1 MHISENS
8 TFQKYVSKMK
18 EIESF
23 LNFINANPSQKSR
36 VEQYYSYENYLRGKR
51 QILMQKDLE
60 GYLPYSVLRDILYE
74 VQKDTLEAMFKGFK
88 SENLIRDLSFA
99 IKTAI
104 YMPGDFVITKDQ
116 EGEEMYFI
124 IEGIVSVISGD

>member
-36 VEQYYSYENYLRGKR
+36 VERYYSYENYLRGKR

-88 SENLIRDLSFA
+88 SENIIRDLSF
-99 IKTAI
+99 
-104 YMPGDFVITKDQ
+104 
-116 EGEEMYFI
+116 
-124 IEGIVSVISGD
+124 